1 MLCIKQGISVTS
13 FAKIPDDL
21 EKTFVWCFKNK
32 LTVTRGKVGGDNG
45 GKWEEGFQEHV

>member
-21 EKTFVWCFKNK
+21 EKTFVWCFKNR
-32 LTVTRGKVGGDNG
+32 LALTRGEVEGDNE
-45 GKWEEGFQEHV
+45 GKRGKGFQEQL